1 MNIFSF
7 FDIVK
12 LPLEVKKA
20 LGFAEPIV
28 SSMLNLLAIGII
40 FFLAF
45 RLFQIALQGLS
56 EFRKGDDQAS
66 GSGVLKSTIV
76 SMAATFAAGAVA
88 WVLLNNG
95 MPWLLSYAT
104 GALSAVSSDPI
115 LAGETAVDR
124 FFAKAPL
131 FKTIFTTVRDIASI
145 GVIFIGGLILA
156 KTGLDA
162 IRKTNYSAGEGSNAF
177 DGVKN
182 AIVRSVMIIILGF
195 VAYVAINLGPE
206 LLFGYLD
213 QLQSTLSN
221 APTTTQ

>member
-1 MNIFSF
+1 MNLFSF
-7 FDIVK
+7 FELVK
-12 LPLEVKKA
+12 LPVEVKKA

-28 SSMLNLLAIGII
+28 SSALNLLAVGII

-45 RLFQIALQGLS
+45 RLFQIALQGLA

-66 GSGVLKSTIV
+66 GSGVLRSTLV
-76 SMAATFAAGAVA
+76 SMSATIIAGFVA
-88 WVLLNNG
+88 WILLQNG

-104 GALSAVSSDPI
+104 GGLSAVSSDPI
-115 LAGETAVDR
+115 LAGETPVDR

-131 FKTIFTTVRDIASI
+131 FKTIFTTVRDLASI
-145 GVIFIGGLILA
+145 GVIFIGGLLLA

-162 IRKTNYSAGEGSNAF
+162 IRKTSYSSGEGSNAF

-182 AIVRSVMIIILGF
+182 AIVRSVMIIFLGF
-195 VAYVAINLGPE
+195 IAYIAINVGPN

-213 QLQSTLSN
+213 QLQGTLSN

>member
-1 MNIFSF
+1 MNLFSF
-7 FDIVK
+7 FELVK
-12 LPLEVKKA
+12 LPIEVKKA

-66 GSGVLKSTIV
+66 GSGVLRSTIV
-76 SMAATFAAGAVA
+76 SMAATLAAGAVA
-88 WVLLNNG
+88 WVLLQNG

-104 GALSAVSSDPI
+104 GALSTVSSDPI

-131 FKTIFTTVRDIASI
+131 FKTIFTTVRDLASI